1 MGMDDI
7 SSMKIKA
14 ITMTVLFSFC
24 SFTAIADNN
33 DYCNEEQGSQ
43 QWERVVSKHK
53 YFSTWQSLH
62 RLRSGLCQQVER
74 GAISMNEA
82 ATLFEKEKAKKI
94 RILRERKNKIRGRK
108 RILLG

>member
-7 SSMKIKA
+7 SSMKINA
-14 ITMTVLFSFC
+14 LAMTLLFSLS
-24 SFTAIADNN
+24 SFSAIAESN
-33 DYCNEEQGSQ
+33 DYCNEAKGHQ

-62 RLRSGLCQQVER
+62 RLRSGLCSQVER
-74 GAISMNEA
+74 GALSMSEA

-108 RILLG
+108 GILLG